1 MSSSA
6 LSDISQNDA
15 KILKKQWQ
23 EIQQRHKEE
32 QQFLVQLEEVAK
44 LCQAECVAQKA
55 RREAEAK
62 AKEETEKR
70 RIAEEKK
77 KLEYIQWLW
86 NEVLEEEAALLEGAE
101 GSQVAGS
108 KCKEIAARD
117 EEEQWPSKKA
127 KENNRGST
135 VGVLTP
141 VRGMWVL
148 GRIVWCTPQGEWFII
163 ILIII
168 IF

>member
-23 EIQQRHKEE
+23 EIQRRHKEE
-32 QQFLVQLEEVAK
+32 QRFLVQLEEVAK

-62 AKEETEKR
+62 AKEEAEKR

-77 KLEYIQWLW
+77 KLEYIQ
-86 NEVLEEEAALLEGAE
+86 
-101 GSQVAGS
+101 
-108 KCKEIAARD
+108 
-117 EEEQWPSKKA
+117 
-127 KENNRGST
+127 
-135 VGVLTP
+135 
-141 VRGMWVL
+141 
-148 GRIVWCTPQGEWFII
+148 
-163 ILIII
+163 
-168 IF
+168 